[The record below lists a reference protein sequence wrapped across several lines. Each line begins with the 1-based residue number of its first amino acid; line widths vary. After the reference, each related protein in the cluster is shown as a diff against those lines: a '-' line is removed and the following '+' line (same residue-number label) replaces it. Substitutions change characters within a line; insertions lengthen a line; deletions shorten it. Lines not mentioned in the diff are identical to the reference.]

1 MALVVAD
8 RVKETTTLTGTSNNI
23 NLGGAFTSFSTF
35 ASQMSNND
43 TTYYNIEDTSGGFE
57 IGIGTYNSSSN
68 EIARTTILKSSNSN
82 NAVNWSSGT
91 KTVFM
96 TIPADKFFYKDA
108 NGNNLSIDAKAT
120 KGFATAMAIALAPF
134 KDF

>member
-8 RVKETTTLTGTSNNI
+8 RVKETTTLTGSSNNI

-108 NGNNLSIDAKAT
+108 DGNNSSIT
-120 KGFATAMAIALAPF
+120 STAITYAIALGG
-134 KDF
+134 